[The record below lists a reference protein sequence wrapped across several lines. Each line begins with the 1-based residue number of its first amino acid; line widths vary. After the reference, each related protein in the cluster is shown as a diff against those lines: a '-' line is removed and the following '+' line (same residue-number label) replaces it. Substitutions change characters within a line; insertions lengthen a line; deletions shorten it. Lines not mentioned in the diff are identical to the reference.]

1 MAAKKGK
8 VRVDDKILRLTEL
21 GVLLAI
27 IIIMAFVPMIGYIKL
42 GVVEITLITVPVI
55 IGAMV
60 LGPAS
65 GALLGFAFGLTSF
78 LQCVFGLSAFGVAL
92 LEINPIFA
100 FLVTVPTRT
109 LMGWLTGLFFKAIK
123 QENIVGYSLTGLVG
137 SLLNTLFFMTTLI
150 ALYWNTEFMQGLV
163 SSLGATGVFSFVVA
177 LVGING
183 LVEAICCT
191 ILSAV
196 ICKALNVWFKS

>member
-1 MAAKKGK
+1 MALNKGK
-8 VRVDDKILRLTEL
+8 VRVDDKVLRLTEL

-42 GVVEITLITVPVI
+42 GVIEITLITVPVI

-60 LGPAS
+60 LGPAA
-65 GALLGFAFGLTSF
+65 GAILGFAFGITSF
-78 LQCVFGLSAFGVAL
+78 LQCVFGMSAFGVAL
-92 LEINPIFA
+92 LEINPFFC
-100 FLVTVPTRT
+100 FLVCVPTRL

-123 QENIVGYSLTGLVG
+123 QENIIGYAATGLVG
-137 SLLNTLFFMTTLI
+137 SLLNTLFFMSALI
-150 ALYWNTEFMQGLV
+150 ALYWNTEYLQGIAGA
-163 SSLGATGVFSFVVA
+163 LGTTGVLAFIVA

-183 LVEAICCT
+183 VVEAVCCT